1 MAVDDSRVFVVDTG
15 NNRVQLFSV
24 VGVFSMEWG
33 TEGSG
38 EGQFRSPTDIDVHGN
53 TVYVVDEGNNRIQ
66 RFNAR
71 GKFLGSWSI
80 NR

>member
-1 MAVDDSRVFVVDTG
+1 
-15 NNRVQLFSV
+15 
-24 VGVFSMEWG
+24 MEWG

-38 EGQFRSPTDIDVHGN
+38 EGQFRSPTDIDVHAG

-66 RFNAR
+66 MFSV
-71 GKFLGSWSI
+71 GGTFKGSWSI